1 MINFADM
8 IWERCCTGVDQVR
21 QARDG
26 NASRVELCSHLE
38 LDGLT
43 PSHGDI
49 EASVALGIPVNVM
62 VRPRGGRFVYS
73 EEEVFIMLEQ
83 IEFCGRAGAS
93 AVVAGCLDDKYGID
107 VAATSRLV
115 ERAARFGLGFT
126 FHRAFDLC
134 PDKEKSLEELIDIGC
149 TRVLTSGGAPTAME
163 GASVIARLLC
173 ISAGRII
180 VMPGGGVTPSNV
192 SRLQSLT
199 GASEFHGTRLY

>member
-1 MINFADM
+1 ML
-8 IWERCCTGVDQVR
+8 WERCCTSVDQVR

-26 NASRVELCSHLE
+26 KASRVELCSHLE

-43 PSHGDI
+43 PSREDI
-49 EASVALGIPVNVM
+49 VASVALGIPVNVM
-62 VRPRGGRFVYS
+62 VRPRGGSFVYS
-73 EEEVFIMLEQ
+73 DDEVSVMLEQ

-93 AVVAGCLDDKYGID
+93 AVVAGCLDAKSGID
-107 VAATSRLV
+107 IAATSRLV
-115 ERAARFGLGFT
+115 ERAARLGLGFT

-134 PDKEKSLEELIDIGC
+134 PDKEKSLEDLIDIGC
-149 TRVLTSGGAPTAME
+149 TRVLTSGGSPTAME
-163 GASVIARLLC
+163 GTSVIGRLVC

-192 SRLQSLT
+192 SQLQTLT